1 LLWYERS
8 ARRIFRRSTLF
19 TFNKGYAMTNYIS
32 QKASIAVVTA
42 SLLLGACAT
51 GGTNGSTVGN
61 TGIDRNTAIGAGS
74 GAVLGGILGAVVSSN
89 GNKNEGALLGAALGG
104 VLGGVVGNNYGDQIQ
119 QKLNNLFKGSDS
131 SATQMSDGSLKINL
145 AGDVSFSSGSSV
157 IKDSFVG
164 TLNEVATIINQT
176 PNRRVVVVGHTD
188 SMGNAD
194 ANQRLSLARAN
205 SVRNFLVNNGTS
217 SSRISTDGRGSTQSV
232 ASNNTEEGRAQNRR
246 VEIFLLPEN
255 Q

>member
-1 LLWYERS
+1 M
-8 ARRIFRRSTLF
+8 
-19 TFNKGYAMTNYIS
+19 KNYIS